1 MYKCTGV
8 LALPVTLCGAARHCL
23 VYRCKTKSTHTFLNF
38 VYCEYECYSTCLYLT
53 VCLFSDA
60 AHRVHPL
67 AGLGVNLGF
76 GDVSC
81 LHRVLLTAASRGE
94 DWGKWITPPQPHS
107 PPSAGSLS
115 SLKEYESS
123 RQRHNVPV
131 MATIDGLQRLFS
143 TSWTPAV
150 LLRSVGLQLF
160 GALSPVKV

>member
-1 MYKCTGV
+1 MPISVSC
-8 LALPVTLCGAARHCL
+8 
-23 VYRCKTKSTHTFLNF
+23 
-38 VYCEYECYSTCLYLT
+38 
-53 VCLFSDA
+53 SDA

-81 LHRVLLTAASRGE
+81 LHQVLLTAASRGE
-94 DWGKWITPPQPHS
+94 DWGKQTTPLLCS
-107 PPSAGSLS
+107 LSLCSGSLS

-123 RQRHNVPV
+123 RQLHNVPV

-160 GALSPVKV
+160 GALSPIKVAAMAALNLLLPVRSMEEGYAFEYCQKTRLFVSCLSKIATI